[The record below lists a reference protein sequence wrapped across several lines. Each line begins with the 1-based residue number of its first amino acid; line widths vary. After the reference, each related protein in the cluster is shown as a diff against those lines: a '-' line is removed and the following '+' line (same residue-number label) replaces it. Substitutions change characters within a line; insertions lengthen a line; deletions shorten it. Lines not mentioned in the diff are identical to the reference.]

1 MDFYLSLKIW
11 VKILI
16 KVKVESWVRIYL
28 TSLDYAKQS
37 AIYAFKATSKITIQK
52 NSKQQKWQ
60 KTTTTPMQPENI
72 AKSWSEILKDKR
84 HIIRKRKH
92 IIDEIRLI

>member
-16 KVKVESWVRIYL
+16 KVKVEPWVCTYL

-52 NSKQQKWQ
+52 NSKSDRKQEQHLCKQK
-60 KTTTTPMQPENI
+60 I
-72 AKSWSEILKDKR
+72 
-84 HIIRKRKH
+84 
-92 IIDEIRLI
+92 